1 MYLDVGCR
9 NLKQE
14 IDDTKRIAGQ
24 PGERAEKDLYS
35 INLEV
40 IQGKVEVL
48 KTEVKK
54 AKEK

>member
-1 MYLDVGCR
+1 MGCP

-14 IDDTKRIAGQ
+14 IDEGQ
-24 PGERAEKDLYS
+24 DRWPGKRAEKDLYS

-40 IQGKVEVL
+40 IQGQVDVL

-54 AKEK
+54 AREK